1 MALAQATDGPQSFEE
16 FVLDRGRVN
25 AVMDDVYA
33 RGDRMMRVLVLL
45 HAGITVA
52 LAPFYETWTLS
63 LLVGGAAA
71 AMFFCSLALLP
82 RHRITRMIAGVSL
95 QTFVALHIY
104 QLHGLP
110 EMHFFFFTA
119 FTAMVVYQD
128 GTAMWPGALFIIG
141 QHLVF
146 AVLHNSGVNL
156 YFFPETYVGITKLF
170 FHFGIAVLQ
179 VVLCGWWAVSLRH
192 QTLLDA
198 FQRERLEE
206 SQLRLERDMNAR
218 MEAERELA
226 AREAQARL
234 AIVANH
240 TSNGVFIADP
250 DGRIEWVNPAFE
262 SLSGVR
268 ASAALGKTREE
279 LLEMMRVESQALAAL
294 RRDFQEHDE
303 VSTELLVEVGGRPQW
318 LYAQMKR
325 VRSVGGQA
333 QRIIG
338 VEIDITARKEAE
350 AEVVRARKRA
360 EDASR
365 AKGDFLATMSH
376 EMRTPLNG
384 ILGMSDLLGRT
395 RLDPK
400 QSEQLETLRTCA
412 DNLLA
417 LVNDVLDLSKIDAGK
432 LDISEHAYEPRLM
445 VDDVLAV
452 NATRAQAK
460 GIELVAIVDR
470 TVPEA
475 IIGDMARAR
484 QTLTNLVANGVKF
497 TAKGEVEIRVEV
509 DTNADPANPMLR
521 FTVRDTGIGVDKATQ
536 ASLFTP
542 FTQADGSISRRFGGS
557 GLGLAISKRLVEA
570 MGGTIGLESEPGR
583 GSRFYFTLPCRRTS
597 DAADVH
603 SAFKGRRA
611 HVVSQHAGTRAALTE
626 LLAAR
631 GVFVR
636 SSATA
641 LGFAKDEEKPF
652 DLIVVDSTVAASDF
666 EDLAAR
672 FGAEKIILMARGTAQ
687 FQSSIVSFA
696 WPVRNAP
703 LENAVVRVLDPD
715 KAAAHPSER
724 GLAWKSAP
732 GQRVLLVEDNPI
744 NQVVAQ
750 SILED
755 LGLSVQIADDGEKGL
770 LALTE
775 GRFDL
780 VLMDCQMPTLDGF
793 EATRRWRKMEA
804 DGNRTPIVALTAQ
817 AMSGDESRCQAAGM
831 DAYLSKPIERR
842 LMIAMLQRYLR
853 GTGESNGAP
862 SEASLGPSSASADVD
877 ELRRFL
883 QSFGRDLGAGAL
895 ERVVATVARTLP
907 AQIEGFR
914 NVLGLDDPTQ
924 PLRDPTE
931 LAKVAHALRGACR
944 TVGLSALGKDLLEL
958 EQNVQDKVMV
968 QALAAGIT
976 SRLETVSKAMSS
988 GSWKV

>member
-1 MALAQATDGPQSFEE
+1 
-16 FVLDRGRVN
+16 
-25 AVMDDVYA
+25 
-33 RGDRMMRVLVLL
+33 
-45 HAGITVA
+45 
-52 LAPFYETWTLS
+52 
-63 LLVGGAAA
+63 
-71 AMFFCSLALLP
+71 
-82 RHRITRMIAGVSL
+82 
-95 QTFVALHIY
+95 
-104 QLHGLP
+104 
-110 EMHFFFFTA
+110 
-119 FTAMVVYQD
+119 
-128 GTAMWPGALFIIG
+128 
-141 QHLVF
+141 
-146 AVLHNSGVNL
+146 LHNSGVNL
-156 YFFPETYVGITKLF
+156 YFFPETYVGLTKLL
-170 FHFGIAVLQ
+170 FHFGIAILQ
-179 VVLCGWWAVSLRH
+179 VVLCGWWAISLRQ

-206 SQLRLERDMNAR
+206 SQVRLERDMSAR
-218 MEAERELA
+218 MAAERELA

-240 TSNGVFIADP
+240 TSNGVFIADAE
-250 DGRIEWVNPAFE
+250 GRIEWVNPAFE
-262 SLSGVR
+262 SLSGVH
-268 ASAALGKTREE
+268 STAALGKTREE
-279 LLEMMRVESQALAAL
+279 LLEMTRADRGVLATL
-294 RRDFQEHDE
+294 RRDFLDHDE
-303 VSTELLVEVGGRPQW
+303 VSAELLVEVGGRAQW

-325 VRSVGGQA
+325 VRDEQGQA

-395 RLDPK
+395 KLDSK

-432 LDISEHAYEPRLM
+432 LDISEQAYEPRLM
-445 VDDVLAV
+445 VDDVLAM

-470 TVPEA
+470 AVPEA
-475 IIGDMARAR
+475 IVGDMARAR

-497 TAKGEVEIRVEV
+497 TAKGEVELRVEV
-509 DTNADPANPMLR
+509 DANSNGPGKPMLR

-570 MGGTIGLESEPGR
+570 MGGNIGLESEPGR
-583 GSRFYFTLPCRRTS
+583 GSRFYFTLPCRKAS
-597 DAADVH
+597 HDGGLH
-603 SAFKGRRA
+603 SAFKERKA
-611 HVVSQHAGTRAALTE
+611 HVVSPHAGTRAALTE

-631 GVFVR
+631 GVLVR
-636 SSATA
+636 SSASA
-641 LGFAKDEEKPF
+641 DGFAHDEEKPL
-652 DLIVVDSTVAASDF
+652 DVIVVDSTVSASDF
-666 EDLAAR
+666 EDLTAR
-672 FGAEKIILMARGTAQ
+672 FGTEKIILMARGTAQ

-724 GLAWKSAP
+724 GLAWRGAP

-755 LGLSVQIADDGEKGL
+755 LGLAVQIADDGEKGL
-770 LALTE
+770 AALTE
-775 GRFDL
+775 GQFDL

-793 EATRRWRKMEA
+793 EATRRWRSLEA
-804 DGNRTPIVALTAQ
+804 DGKRTPIVALTAQ
-817 AMSGDESRCQAAGM
+817 AMAGDEARCQAAGM

-853 GTGESNGAP
+853 GSGDSNGPQSDASDVP
-862 SEASLGPSSASADVD
+862 STKNTDVD

-883 QSFGRDLGAGAL
+883 DGFGRELGAGAL
-895 ERVVATVARTLP
+895 ERVVATVAKTLP
-907 AQIEGFR
+907 EQIAGFR
-914 NVLGLDDPTQ
+914 KALGLDDLAQ
-924 PLRDPTE
+924 PMREPTE
-931 LAKVAHALRGACR
+931 LAKIAHALRGACR
-944 TVGLSALGKDLLEL
+944 TVGLASLGKDLLEL
-958 EQNVQDKVMV
+958 EHNVEDAATL
-968 QALAAGIT
+968 QALAAGIM
-976 SRLETVSKAMSS
+976 SRLDSVSTAMSS